1 MKKYNQ
7 KPNIIGKVLAKERKK
22 RGYSKA
28 DLCRKLELLGIEF
41 DRNEIYRIEN
51 SKMSVIDFEL
61 IAFGIVLDLDLNKL
75 KKVIEDSNDDIES
88 A

>member
-22 RGYSKA
+22 SGYSKA

-51 SKMSVIDFEL
+51 SKMSVKDFEL

-75 KKVIEDSNDDIES
+75 KKVIRI
-88 A
+88 